1 MERQAINDDRA
12 ARIAKVRSE
21 LAVKL
26 SPVRG
31 DMSDDKF
38 ARTVSLLAQ
47 GLERAEYNATRH
59 AMGAEYDRLRHTSPG
74 SG

>member
-1 MERQAINDDRA
+1 MDRQAIDDDRA
-12 ARIAKVRSE
+12 ARLAKVRSE
-21 LAVKL
+21 LADKL

-38 ARTVSLLAQ
+38 ARTLSLLAR
-47 GLERAEYNATRH
+47 GVERAEY
-59 AMGAEYDRLRHTSPG
+59 ERLRHSSPG